1 MQTDLKAIVHNYLSV
16 LQSRKSSTEMEQFYH
31 PDVIQVE
38 YPNSLTKNL
47 TSRSLQ
53 DLKAASER
61 GMHVL
66 QKETYEIINIYEN
79 GNTVIAEVIW
89 TGTLNIALGNTPA
102 GGQMRAWFAQFF
114 DFEGDKIIR
123 QRNYDCFEPFN

>member
-1 MQTDLKAIVHNYLSV
+1 MKTDLKAIVQNYLSV
-16 LQSRKSSTEMEQFYH
+16 LQNRVSSTELEQFYH
-31 PDVIQVE
+31 PDVIQIE
-38 YPNSLTKNL
+38 YPNTLTKNL

-61 GMHVL
+61 GLNVL
-66 QKETYEIINIYEN
+66 QKETYEIIHIYEH
-79 GNTVIAEVIW
+79 GSTVIAEVVW
-89 TGTLNIALGNTPA
+89 TGVLNIALGNIPA
-102 GGQMRAWFAQFF
+102 GGELKAWFAQFF

>member
-16 LQSRKSSTEMEQFYH
+16 LQSRETSTELDQFYH
-31 PDVIQVE
+31 PDVIQIE
-38 YPNSLTKNL
+38 YPNALTKNL

-61 GMHVL
+61 GLNVL
-66 QKETYEIINIYEN
+66 QKETYEIINSYEH
-79 GNTVIAEVIW
+79 GNTVIVEVIW
-89 TGTLNIALGNTPA
+89 TGTLNIALGNIPV
-102 GGQMRAWFAQFF
+102 GGQMKAWFAQFF